1 MPIIAP
7 IPRNERRLM
16 QKVVHQTQDK
26 NHARRLMAMLMLH
39 RGDSVT
45 QVAKTLCAA
54 RSSVNRWINW
64 FTLFGIDGL
73 KSLPAGR
80 PSRWNLNPL
89 FPVFSLLLQYSP
101 QQFGWLRSRWSLE
114 LLAINIQSLFNITLP
129 ISTLYRYF
137 SRVNIVWR
145 RAAPTLK
152 IPDAEYPVF
161 YEDEVDI
168 AFNPKIG
175 ADWCL
180 KGQQKRIP
188 IPGQNQKYYLAGSVD
203 ARTGKVDY
211 VGGQR
216 KNSDLFISL
225 LEKLKHTYRQA
236 KKLTLILDN
245 YVIHKS
251 CKVQNWLKKNHKF
264 HLLFLPVYS
273 SWLNKIERLW
283 QSLHETVTRNHTCQ
297 YVAITGKSKS
307 IYGRRFTLPG
317 QSSRNSKSVAV
328 LWKVI

>member
-251 CKVQNWLKKNHKF
+251 CKVQNWLKKNPKF

-297 YVAITGKSKS
+297 YMWQLLGKVN
-307 IYGRRFTLPG
+307 RFMAAASLFPG
-317 QSSRNSKSVAV
+317 SRAGTV
-328 LWKVI
+328 KV